1 MVAPQVNG
9 YNSKDMK
16 LLQYQLNASVEF
28 LKNTTQTGIS
38 KDEHIQKAID
48 KSLLETLIYISCM
61 EFFVNISYLKPEE
74 EEIFCKC
81 HHALL
86 DMLSNVPLTD
96 AIRKQN
102 YTFALKYQQVIG
114 GS

>member
-1 MVAPQVNG
+1 MVQPKLSS
-9 YNSKDMK
+9 YNLKNVK

-61 EFFVNISYLKPEE
+61 EFFVNISFFRVGY
-74 EEIFCKC
+74 F
-81 HHALL
+81 
-86 DMLSNVPLTD
+86 
-96 AIRKQN
+96 
-102 YTFALKYQQVIG
+102 
-114 GS
+114 